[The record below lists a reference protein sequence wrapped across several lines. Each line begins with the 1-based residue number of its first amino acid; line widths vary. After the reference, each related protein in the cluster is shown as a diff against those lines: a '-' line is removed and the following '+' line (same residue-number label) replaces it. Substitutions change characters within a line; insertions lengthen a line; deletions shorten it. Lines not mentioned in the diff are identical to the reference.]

1 MQPIQWIHC
10 IYSLRWIHTI
20 PWWIMQSIAKDNGTV
35 FGEGDNVQM
44 RDVHLKAFKTI
55 FYAAHVDL
63 HCLSSFNSVHF
74 ISVFFLKLQFFVFIS
89 LCNLDDSLHKE
100 NLVYKN
106 QKCITNSFHACAL
119 VIASQ
124 ATHIHART
132 PF

>member
-1 MQPIQWIHC
+1 
-10 IYSLRWIHTI
+10 
-20 PWWIMQSIAKDNGTV
+20 MQSIAKDNGTV

-55 FYAAHVDL
+55 FYTAHIDL
-63 HCLSSFNSVHF
+63 HCLTPFNSVHF
-74 ISVFFLKLQFFVFIS
+74 ISVLFFGITIFVFS
-89 LCNLDDSLHKE
+89 FLCAIWMIPYVQMLHKE